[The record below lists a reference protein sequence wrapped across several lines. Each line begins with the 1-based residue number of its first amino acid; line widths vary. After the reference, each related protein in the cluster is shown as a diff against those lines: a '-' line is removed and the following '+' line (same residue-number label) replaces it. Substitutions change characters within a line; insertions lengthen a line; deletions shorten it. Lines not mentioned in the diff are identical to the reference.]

1 MIKNVLGAVLG
12 AQLAKKT
19 SKVDNGTGA
28 VLGSLAPMVIAR
40 MSLPTMVAFGAGG
53 YLLKRYRDKQA
64 APQTGSATPMQASTP
79 TPMTPPQST
88 I

>member
-12 AQLAKKT
+12 AQLAKKS

-28 VLGSLAPMVIAR
+28 VLGSLVPMVIAR
-40 MSLPTMVAFGAGG
+40 MSLPAMVAVGAGG
-53 YLLKRYRDKQA
+53 YLVKRYRDKQA
-64 APQTGSATPMQASTP
+64 APQAGSAVSNHTTTPAPVT
-79 TPMTPPQST
+79 TPQST